1 LYKINATAAGC
12 RPARSTRSF
21 KNDTRSRQE
30 LSLAGSVCIEKRH
43 AFSGMA
49 GMKFIEWIES
59 VDPHAVPIAVDAGL
73 SLFSAGL
80 MVALLKMLFEF
91 AA

>member
-1 LYKINATAAGC
+1 
-12 RPARSTRSF
+12 
-21 KNDTRSRQE
+21 
-30 LSLAGSVCIEKRH
+30 
-43 AFSGMA
+43 
-49 GMKFIEWIES
+49 MKFIEWIES